1 MSPPSLPRLGLE
13 MDNNPLYATAARSHR
28 ERSRQG
34 DRMISV
40 QVAHS
45 LADIMQVVAIRASV
59 FMSDQACPYD
69 EEFDGND
76 FCATHLIG
84 YLGTEPAACIRAR
97 FFGDFCKLERLAVRP
112 QYRKTRLAFQVVRAG
127 IELARKK
134 GFRRIYGHAQ
144 DRLVKFWAHFGAKP
158 LGANR
163 KLVFS
168 DFSYTEMVI
177 DLDPHDDPI
186 TIDSDPYVIIRP
198 EGEWHDTGILEASAT
213 RPATSPL
220 NGQRA
225 A

>member
-1 MSPPSLPRLGLE
+1 MTN
-13 MDNNPLYATAARSHR
+13 DVPLYASAKQQPAAVADHQEGGRKIGVRVARSL
-28 ERSRQG
+28 S
-34 DRMISV
+34 
-40 QVAHS
+40 
-45 LADIMQVVAIRASV
+45 DIMQIVAVRASV
-59 FMSDQACPYD
+59 FMSDQICPYE

-84 YLGTEPAACIRAR
+84 YMGAEPAACIRAR
-97 FFGDFCKLERLAVRP
+97 FFADFCKLERLAVRSE
-112 QYRKTRLAFQVVRAG
+112 YRKTRLAFHTVRAG

-144 DRLVKFWAHFGAKP
+144 DRLVNFWAHFGAKP
-158 LGANR
+158 LGPNR

-177 DLDPHDDPI
+177 ELEPHENPI

-198 EGEWHDTGILEASAT
+198 EGEWHAMGILDGSAV
-213 RPATSPL
+213 RPVTSPL
-220 NGQRA
+220 NGQKA

>member
-1 MSPPSLPRLGLE
+1 MTDD
-13 MDNNPLYATAARSHR
+13 MPLYASAKKPPAAVADDQEGVRKIGVRVARSL
-28 ERSRQG
+28 S
-34 DRMISV
+34 
-40 QVAHS
+40 
-45 LADIMQVVAIRASV
+45 DIMQLVAIRASV
-59 FMSDQACPYD
+59 FMSDQICPYE

-84 YLGTEPAACIRAR
+84 YMGAEPAACIRAR
-97 FFGDFCKLERLAVRP
+97 FFADFCKLERLAVRSE
-112 QYRKTRLAFQVVRAG
+112 YRKTRLAFHMVRAG

-144 DRLVKFWAHFGAKP
+144 DRLVNFWAHFGAKP
-158 LGANR
+158 LGPNR

-177 DLDPHDDPI
+177 ELEPHENPI

-198 EGEWHDTGILEASAT
+198 EGEWHAMGILDASAV
-213 RPATSPL
+213 RPVTSPL
-220 NGQRA
+220 NGQKA

>member
-1 MSPPSLPRLGLE
+1 MTGHL
-13 MDNNPLYATAARSHR
+13 PLYATTTAQPSVSTANSHSSRKIGIRVAR
-28 ERSRQG
+28 
-34 DRMISV
+34 
-40 QVAHS
+40 S

-59 FMSDQACPYD
+59 FMSDQMCPYE

-84 YLGTEPAACIRAR
+84 YIGHEPAASIRAR
-97 FFGDFCKLERLAVRP
+97 FFADFCKLERLAVRAE
-112 QYRKTRLAFQVVRAG
+112 YRKTRLAFQMVRAG

-144 DRLVKFWAHFGAKP
+144 DRLVNFWAHFGAKP
-158 LGANR
+158 LGPNR

-177 DLDPHDDPI
+177 ELDPHDDPI
-186 TIDSDPYVIIRP
+186 TLDSDPYLIIRP
-198 EGEWHDTGILEASAT
+198 EGEWHVMSVLDASAL
-213 RPATSPL
+213 RPVTSPL
-220 NGQRA
+220 NGQKA

>member
-1 MSPPSLPRLGLE
+1 
-13 MDNNPLYATAARSHR
+13 
-28 ERSRQG
+28 
-34 DRMISV
+34 
-40 QVAHS
+40 
-45 LADIMQVVAIRASV
+45 MQVVAIRASV
-59 FMSDQACPYD
+59 FMSDQSCPFE

-84 YLGTEPAACIRAR
+84 YMGHEPAACIRAR
-97 FFGDFCKLERLAVRP
+97 FFADFCKLERLAVRAE
-112 QYRKTRLAFQVVRAG
+112 YRKTRLAFQTVRAG

-144 DRLVKFWAHFGAKP
+144 DRLVNFWAHFGAKP
-158 LGANR
+158 LGPNR

-177 DLDPHDDPI
+177 ELDPHDDPI

-198 EGEWHDTGILEASAT
+198 EGEWHDKGVLDASSL
-213 RPATSPL
+213 RPVTSPL
-220 NGQRA
+220 RDQKA